1 MALYGLLNLHK
12 PSGVTSRRA
21 VDQVVR
27 LVKPAKVGHAG
38 TLDPLASGVLVVGI
52 GAATRL
58 VEYVQMMRKQYRA
71 TFLLGRSS
79 TTEDVEGE
87 ITLHDDAPRPTLAAI
102 EQAATQLVG
111 EILQRP
117 PDFSALKV
125 SGRRAYALARAGQ
138 QVELAPRPIQ
148 IHRLEI
154 TRYEYP
160 ELCFDVECGSGTYV
174 RSLGRDLAE
183 LAGTTAVMSALV
195 RTAIGPFGLERAI
208 RPAELSRENIEQHLL
223 PAVLAVRGLMPACR
237 VSTEELARLANGLP
251 IEGVQLADQASAGA
265 RECGTVESGSVA
277 ALDADG
283 SLVAIL
289 SRRDDGQYTPSK
301 FFAAR

>member
-1 MALYGLLNLHK
+1 MAIYGLLNLDK

-58 VEYVQMMRKQYRA
+58 VEYIQTMPKQYRA

-87 ITLHDDAPRPTLAAI
+87 ITLHDDAPRPTLAALV
-102 EQAATQLVG
+102 QAAAQLVG

-117 PDFSALKV
+117 PAFSALKV

-138 QVELAPRPIQ
+138 QVELVPRPIQ

-195 RTAIGPFGLERAI
+195 RTAIGPFTLERAI
-208 RPAELSRENIEQHLL
+208 RPAELSQGNIEQHLL
-223 PAVLAVRGLMPACR
+223 PAALAVRGLMAECR
-237 VSTEELARLANGLP
+237 VSADDLARLANGLP
-251 IEGVQLADQASAGA
+251 IEGVQLADSTLAD
-265 RECGTVESGSVA
+265 SGSVA

-283 SLVAIL
+283 RLVAIL
-289 SRRDDGQYTPSK
+289 SRLDDGQYTPSK